1 MLLVIVRMGSSTE
14 PGIVGRLPDTS
25 ITAIVSPMARPI
37 PSTTPAKMVFLAAAA
52 PRKTAY
58 ASVLRPAPAPLR
70 GIHAGTALIASIV
83 MVMTVGKII
92 MERMMMAASIE
103 SPLPPMEERING
115 TSNTSPKN
123 PYTTDGMP
131 AKRSMQAAGCAARAC
146 PPDPSYSR
154 PSKSR

>member
-1 MLLVIVRMGSSTE
+1 
-14 PGIVGRLPDTS
+14 
-25 ITAIVSPMARPI
+25 
-37 PSTTPAKMVFLAAAA
+37 MVFLAAGSTTENSVCIGVA
-52 PRKTAY
+52 PS
-58 ASVLRPAPAPLR
+58 ASAPSR
-70 GIHAGTALIASIV
+70 YSCGTALIASIV

-131 AKRSMQAAGCAARAC
+131 AKRSMQGRRMRCPRLPAR
-146 PPDPSYSR
+146 SVI
-154 PSKSR
+154 